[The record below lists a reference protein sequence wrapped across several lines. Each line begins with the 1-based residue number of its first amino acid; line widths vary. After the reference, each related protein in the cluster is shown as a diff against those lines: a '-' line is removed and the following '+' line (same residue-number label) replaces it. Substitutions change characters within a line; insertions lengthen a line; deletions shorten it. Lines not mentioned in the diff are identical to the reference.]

1 MFYLIVL
8 FILDCF
14 HCFYIIVMWNWECFK
29 MFKPRAYEYG
39 SYKTWNKH
47 NVQVDILRRPV
58 QQKGTVLD
66 VICLL
71 TISDNGAMNQQTPQK

>member
-1 MFYLIVL
+1 ML
-8 FILDCF
+8 
-14 HCFYIIVMWNWECFK
+14 
-29 MFKPRAYEYG
+29 KPRACEYG
-39 SYKTWNKH
+39 SHTKNEMRH

-58 QQKGTVLD
+58 QQKGTILD